1 MRAPI
6 ATAVIVVSGFLA
18 AVLSAC
24 GDSATNDAQ
33 ATVTP
38 ASEPS
43 PAAFAEPS
51 PTALK
56 SHVVTGLEQAR
67 QAGITPYWFG
77 ERVEDVGDDFRFTGN
92 AGYGDL
98 ANQLPGFA
106 FDYWERG
113 KQPTMIVAAYP
124 PEETLDARRQRWLA
138 IDGATS
144 EPVELSG
151 WSGEIISVLEDD
163 GQFQV
168 NVLLRGEDAAV
179 RIFTTTIEEHIL
191 TSPLSDPEQLLA
203 IIDEHLRPFPE

>member
-1 MRAPI
+1 MRFP
-6 ATAVIVVSGFLA
+6 TAVLVLTVGCLA
-18 AVLSAC
+18 LVLSAC
-24 GDSATNDAQ
+24 GDSATNTSQ
-33 ATVTP
+33 
-38 ASEPS
+38 PS
-43 PAAFAEPS
+43 S
-51 PTALK
+51 TALK

>member
-1 MRAPI
+1 MRAPV

-38 ASEPS
+38 ASEPA

-67 QAGITPYWFG
+67 QAGITLLWFG
-77 ERVEDVGDDFRFTGN
+77 ERIEEVGEDFRFTGN
-92 AGYGDL
+92 AGFGDL
-98 ANQLPGFA
+98 ANQLPGFT

-113 KQPTMIVAAYP
+113 EQPSMSVTSYP
-124 PEETLDARRQRWLA
+124 PEETHDARRQEWLA

-163 GQFQV
+163 GEFQV
-168 NVLLRGEDAAV
+168 TVLLRGDEAAV
-179 RIFTTTIEEHIL
+179 RVHTTTIGDHIL

-203 IIDEHLRPFPE
+203 IIEDNLRPYPE